1 MQQERACGDIDNRLK
16 SRASNLNV
24 ASRAHLLRGT
34 EELRKKDTGGF
45 RHLTKEA
52 SAIKMLKVSWSDR
65 QQEMHKAALTIKEQK
80 NWNVEQRK
88 LDILDRLKAQN
99 GPFTCTEEVDEYLI
113 SKKFSDN
120 EKQKRMRDEI
130 TYARDTSQSLP
141 RASPFFKIYDTTVTP
156 RRLFTAEQFGNNL
169 KLYLGKRSERLKVSL
184 DDFRL
189 AVDKCLNK

>member
-1 MQQERACGDIDNRLK
+1 MAKNTRSCSEDRVTLMFRTYVLQN
-16 SRASNLNV
+16 RASNLDV

-113 SKKFSDN
+113 SKKF
-120 EKQKRMRDEI
+120 
-130 TYARDTSQSLP
+130 TDTSQSLP
-141 RASPFFKIYDTTVTP
+141 RTSPFFKIYDTTVTP

-169 KLYLGKRSERLKVSL
+169 KLYLGKRSECLKVSL